1 MDEING
7 RIQLPYGF
15 LEEEN
20 DENFN
25 LDLPKNF
32 KKELLF
38 ENLPFVAQLKNPA
51 IENVVKGKTA
61 DDLSIQKYLLATGL
75 LEDTIQNNLDMIIT
89 DNEFNNA
96 GIRRVLDQKYPTI
109 MGKPTA
115 TSFMFKEKAKFD
127 IQNPII
133 GSLYNEVLTDKQ
145 KERRQ
150 IDEIGKAPSITD
162 LNIQKRLDALKKFEE
177 GIDDDDDDDDDD
189 NNNNNNR
196 GNNNLNDPFARLPDL
211 PDKPPGTPPPNPGLP
226 TPPATPGPSSIKK
239 FLLDETKDKNS
250 SVLELEKPSSSKTV
264 NLSNTLQKVFPK
276 LGSKISLPSISEEQE
291 IKDFDITESTAVANQ
306 EEVVSLDFFEPGG
319 SYPKLVEAAV
329 KNIGGLNKSN
339 DEFLKYLSSN
349 FGKFILAKNKMKIH
363 LETGNIYIEGKSTG
377 ESLYNFLR
385 NQDDITK
392 KELIIDIPIQN
403 NFNKY
408 VQEILTNI
416 VDDDYDLQ
424 TNSTSK
430 FLFYNFNNIR
440 QHVERKTPFP
450 VIHSEIIGN
459 EAGLETVQN
468 YNWQYFIEK
477 IIGISN
483 NEKLLERDDF
493 KDDEAFED
501 YLIIEKTQKN
511 LNYCKEFYNGVYDDI
526 AFFFQR
532 KIHEIPDEHVQ
543 DMIEDLSNYR
553 VYFKDIKKVESSQ
566 ELLTI
571 FSNFYFKTGR
581 FPGVH
586 NLLNVPPG
594 VNPPFIQKHDRL
606 SPFEIHE
613 KFNGSEAYGLISVQ
627 FLSALNIYFGGDK
640 YTSQNVMSEY
650 LHNLSLQALTIDD
663 DRWEIQFYEIEKL
676 ADDLKNHMRNSTR
689 YDIEVDEDEIFEKK
703 FAIEKDRMQKILDE
717 IKNKELS
724 TLEYPNQDFRVLPDT
739 QEKINQQSKER
750 DAFEKKTEESL
761 SEQDREISE
770 AVLLESK
777 KKLIESVTDNATTLS
792 ENEINTISSISI
804 PVINQTPTVE
814 ERLREN
820 VKKDNAKFLKKSS
833 INIKLSPPKKTKKKP
848 YDRE

>member
-150 IDEIGKAPSITD
+150 IEEIGKAPSITD

-177 GIDDDDDDDDDD
+177 GIDDDDDDDDDDD

-532 KIHEIPDEHVQ
+532 KIHEIPNEHVQ
-543 DMIEDLSNYR
+543 DMIDDLSNYR

-594 VNPPFIQKHDRL
+594 INPPFIQKHDRL

-703 FAIEKDRMQKILDE
+703 FAIEKDRMQKIFDE

-792 ENEINTISSISI
+792 ENEINTISSLSI

-833 INIKLSPPKKTKKKP
+833 INIKLSPPKKKKP

>member
-150 IDEIGKAPSITD
+150 IEEIGKAPSITD

-211 PDKPPGTPPPNPGLP
+211 PDKPPGTPPQNPGLP
-226 TPPATPGPSSIKK
+226 TPPATPGPSSIKN
-239 FLLDETKDKNS
+239 FLLDKTKDKNS

-264 NLSNTLQKVFPK
+264 NLSDTLQKVFPK

-543 DMIEDLSNYR
+543 DMIDDLSNYR

-594 VNPPFIQKHDRL
+594 INPPFIQKHDRL

-663 DRWEIQFYEIEKL
+663 DKWEIQFYEIEKL

-703 FAIEKDRMQKILDE
+703 FAIEKDRMQKIFDE

-724 TLEYPNQDFRVLPDT
+724 TLEYPNQDFRVFPDT

-833 INIKLSPPKKTKKKP
+833 INIKLSPPKKKKP

>member
-150 IDEIGKAPSITD
+150 IEEIGKAPSITD

-211 PDKPPGTPPPNPGLP
+211 PDKPPGTPPQNPGLP

-239 FLLDETKDKNS
+239 FLLDKTKDKNS

-264 NLSNTLQKVFPK
+264 NLSDTLQKVFPK

-689 YDIEVDEDEIFEKK
+689 YDIEVDEEEIFEKK
-703 FAIEKDRMQKILDE
+703 FAIEKDRMQKIFDE

-724 TLEYPNQDFRVLPDT
+724 TLEYPNQDFRVFPDT

-792 ENEINTISSISI
+792 ENEINTISSLSI

-833 INIKLSPPKKTKKKP
+833 INIKLSPPKKKKP

>member
-1 MDEING
+1 MDEINS

-89 DNEFNNA
+89 DNEFNNG

-150 IDEIGKAPSITD
+150 IEEIGKAPSITD

-177 GIDDDDDDDDDD
+177 GIDDDDDDDDD

-291 IKDFDITESTAVANQ
+291 IKDFDITESTAVVNQ

-349 FGKFILAKNKMKIH
+349 FGKFVLAKNKMKIH

-703 FAIEKDRMQKILDE
+703 FAIEKDRMQKIFDE

-739 QEKINQQSKER
+739 QEKINQQSKEK

-820 VKKDNAKFLKKSS
+820 VKKDNAKFLKK
-833 INIKLSPPKKTKKKP
+833 
-848 YDRE
+848 

>member
-150 IDEIGKAPSITD
+150 IEEIGKAPSITD

-177 GIDDDDDDDDDD
+177 GIDDDDDDDDDDD

-264 NLSNTLQKVFPK
+264 NLSDTLQKVFPK

-543 DMIEDLSNYR
+543 DMIDDLSNYR

-594 VNPPFIQKHDRL
+594 INPPFIQKHDRL

-663 DRWEIQFYEIEKL
+663 DKWEIQFYEIEKL

-703 FAIEKDRMQKILDE
+703 FAIEKDRMQKIFDE

-833 INIKLSPPKKTKKKP
+833 INIKLSPPKKKKP

>member
-150 IDEIGKAPSITD
+150 IEEIGKAPSITD

-211 PDKPPGTPPPNPGLP
+211 PDKPPGTPPPNAGLP

-264 NLSNTLQKVFPK
+264 NLSDTLQKVFPK

-543 DMIEDLSNYR
+543 DMIDDLSNYR

-594 VNPPFIQKHDRL
+594 INPPFIQKHDRL

-663 DRWEIQFYEIEKL
+663 DKWEIQFYEIEKL

-703 FAIEKDRMQKILDE
+703 FAIEKDRMQKIFDE

-724 TLEYPNQDFRVLPDT
+724 TLEYPNQDFRVFPDT

>member
-150 IDEIGKAPSITD
+150 IEEIGKAPSITD

-663 DRWEIQFYEIEKL
+663 DKWEIQFYEIEKL

-703 FAIEKDRMQKILDE
+703 FAIEKDRMQKIFDE

-724 TLEYPNQDFRVLPDT
+724 TLEYPNQDFRVFPDT

-833 INIKLSPPKKTKKKP
+833 INIKLSPPKKKKP

>member
-150 IDEIGKAPSITD
+150 IEEIGKAPSITD

-264 NLSNTLQKVFPK
+264 NLSDTLQKVFPK
-276 LGSKISLPSISEEQE
+276 LGSKISLPSISEDQE

-663 DRWEIQFYEIEKL
+663 DKWEIQFYEIEKL

-703 FAIEKDRMQKILDE
+703 FAIEKDRMQKIFDE

-792 ENEINTISSISI
+792 ENEINTISSLSI
-804 PVINQTPTVE
+804 PIINQTPTVE

-833 INIKLSPPKKTKKKP
+833 INIKLSPPKKKKP

>member
-150 IDEIGKAPSITD
+150 IEEIGKAPSITD

-177 GIDDDDDDDDDD
+177 GIDDDDDDDDDDD

-211 PDKPPGTPPPNPGLP
+211 PDKPPGTPPQNPGLP

-703 FAIEKDRMQKILDE
+703 FAIEKDRMQKIFDE

-724 TLEYPNQDFRVLPDT
+724 TLEYPNQDFRVFPDT

-792 ENEINTISSISI
+792 ENEINTISSLSI
-804 PVINQTPTVE
+804 PIINQTPTVE

-833 INIKLSPPKKTKKKP
+833 INIKLSPPKKKKP